1 MSLLLPVLVAIP
13 PVLAFVFETPLLEQL
28 HALVQPRNDGSLHP
42 IGRWARRTNLSAT
55 ARLDR
60 LLGTKSLDG
69 SLTEDSYISQTRDSR
84 RSSGDLDVARN
95 TLHRAGS
102 SGRAGFS
109 GVSRATDPSSM
120 GTQSVDTPVQEP
132 ATDAPHSV
140 NDETSLIATFAV
152 GPLGVGLST
161 QSDGKVVVTSIEDG
175 SAAEKQ
181 GVRVNSAVLEVSG
194 ESRSGLD
201 KEGVLVMIR
210 STARPLT
217 LKLAPSTAEIRRQ
230 PATGKSSVRDAPGSV
245 EDKSSVRMEE
255 EIELE
260 LKQLRGQRGGG
271 VVSQCDRTPWA
282 DD

>member
-69 SLTEDSYISQTRDSR
+69 SLTEDSYFSQTRDSR

-102 SGRAGFS
+102 W

-140 NDETSLIATFAV
+140 NDETS
-152 GPLGVGLST
+152 
-161 QSDGKVVVTSIEDG
+161 
-175 SAAEKQ
+175 
-181 GVRVNSAVLEVSG
+181 
-194 ESRSGLD
+194 
-201 KEGVLVMIR
+201 M
-210 STARPLT
+210 
-217 LKLAPSTAEIRRQ
+217 
-230 PATGKSSVRDAPGSV
+230 
-245 EDKSSVRMEE
+245 RMEE

-260 LKQLRGQRGGG
+260 LKQLRGQRGGASSPSAIVRRGQTTKQFMDDSKRAAKGGLG
-271 VVSQCDRTPWA
+271 V
-282 DD
+282 

>member
-69 SLTEDSYISQTRDSR
+69 SLTEDSYFSQTRDSR

-140 NDETSLIATFAV
+140 NDETS
-152 GPLGVGLST
+152 
-161 QSDGKVVVTSIEDG
+161 
-175 SAAEKQ
+175 
-181 GVRVNSAVLEVSG
+181 
-194 ESRSGLD
+194 
-201 KEGVLVMIR
+201 M
-210 STARPLT
+210 
-217 LKLAPSTAEIRRQ
+217 
-230 PATGKSSVRDAPGSV
+230 
-245 EDKSSVRMEE
+245 RMEE

-260 LKQLRGQRGGG
+260 LKQLRGQRGGASSPSAIVRRGQTTKQFMDDSKRAAKGGLG
-271 VVSQCDRTPWA
+271 V
-282 DD
+282 